1 MILTIILA
9 AFILGI
15 LTIYAIYPMLG
26 LIIHDYIAYLF
37 NTYIKRK

>member
-9 AFILGI
+9 LIILGI

-26 LIIHDYIAYLF
+26 LIIHDYIAELW
-37 NTYIKRK
+37 NKYIWRK